1 MAHFRG
7 IVQGSRG
14 EVSRL
19 AHASTGL
26 TVHADGWNL
35 GVTVF
40 MRYNDETKQDE
51 AIVTLTD
58 GSGNRGLRKDLGV
71 FSTKDLGEDQK

>member
-1 MAHFRG
+1 MAQFRG

-19 AHASTGL
+19 AHKSTGL
-26 TVHADGWNL
+26 TVHADAWNI

-51 AIVTLTD
+51 AVITLTD
-58 GSGNRGLRKDLGV
+58 GSGNRGLRKNLGV
-71 FSTKDLGEDQK
+71 FSAKDLEDLK